1 MFGKRVTL
9 FKLFGFRVRIDI
21 SWLIIVTL
29 ISWTLA
35 QSLFPHYYKDLS
47 TQTYIIMG
55 ILGALGL
62 FISIILHE
70 MSHSLIARK
79 FGLPI
84 TGITLF
90 IFGGVAEMKEEPES
104 AKAEFF
110 MAIAGPLAS
119 ISIGIILL
127 GIYLLTVNSGISKI
141 FIGVVHYLWMI
152 NFILA
157 GFNLI
162 PAFPLDGGR
171 VLRSIL
177 WAWKGKLGWATRVA
191 SAFGSSFGFF
201 LIFLGVISFL
211 MGNLVGGLW
220 WFLIGLF
227 IRNASKLSYR
237 RVLIKNLLQG
247 EKVRDFMTKN
257 VVTVSSAISIKELVE
272 NYIYQY
278 HFKLFPVVDNGE
290 LKGCITTK
298 NVKKVPRDQWSE
310 KTVKQIIESCSEPE
324 TIHPDKDTMDALSL
338 IRKSDNSRLMVV
350 NNGNLVGII
359 ALKDIMKYISDKLEF
374 EKEKYE
380 NM

>member
-1 MFGKRVTL
+1 MFGKSVTL
-9 FKLFGFRVRIDI
+9 FKLFGFKVRVDI
-21 SWLIIVTL
+21 SWLIIVIL

-47 TQTYIIMG
+47 SGTYIIMG

-62 FISIILHE
+62 FTSIILHE

-84 TGITLF
+84 KGITLF
-90 IFGGVAEMKEEPES
+90 IFGGVAQMEDEPEN
-104 AKAEFF
+104 AKSEFF
-110 MAIAGPLAS
+110 MAVAGPVAS
-119 ISIGIILL
+119 IIIGIILL

-177 WAWKGKLGWATRVA
+177 WAWKGKLGWATRIA
-191 SAFGSSFGFF
+191 SNFGSAFGFV
-201 LIFLGVISFL
+201 LIFLGIISFL

-227 IRNASKLSYR
+227 IRTASKSSYQ
-237 RVLIKNLLQG
+237 RVLVRNLLQG
-247 EKVRDFMTKN
+247 EKVRDFMTKD
-257 VVTVSSAISIKELVE
+257 VITVNSSISIKELVE
-272 NYIYQY
+272 NYIYKY
-278 HFKLFPVVDNGE
+278 HFKLFPVVDKGK
-290 LKGCITTK
+290 LKGCISTK
-298 NVKKVPRDQWSE
+298 DVKKEPREQWPE
-310 KTVKQIIESCSEPE
+310 KTVNQILQSCSEPA
-324 TIHPDKDTMDALSL
+324 TIHPDQDTMDALSL

-350 NNGNLVGII
+350 DNDKLVGII
-359 ALKDIMKYISDKLEF
+359 ALKDIMKYISDKLEL
-374 EKEKYE
+374 EQDKYE
-380 NM
+380 KM

>member
-21 SWLIIVTL
+21 SWLIIVVL

-35 QSLFPHYYKDLS
+35 QSLFPRYYENLS
-47 TQTYIIMG
+47 SQTYIIMG

-70 MSHSLIARK
+70 MSHSLVARK

-84 TGITLF
+84 KGITLF
-90 IFGGVAEMKEEPES
+90 IFGGVAEMEDEPES
-104 AKAEFF
+104 AKVEFF

-119 ISIGIILL
+119 IIIGIVLL
-127 GIYLLTVNSGISKI
+127 GTYLLTVKSGMSKI

-191 SAFGSSFGFF
+191 SAFGSGFGFV
-201 LIFLGVISFL
+201 LIFLGIISFL
-211 MGNLVGGLW
+211 FGNLVGGLW

-227 IRNASKLSYR
+227 IRNASKLSYQ

-247 EKVRDFMTKN
+247 EKVKNFMTEN
-257 VVTVSSAISIKELVE
+257 VITVNSSISIKELVE
-272 NYIYQY
+272 NYIYKY
-278 HFKLFPVVDNGE
+278 HFKLFPVVDEGE

-298 NVKKVPRDQWSE
+298 DVKQVPRDQWSE
-310 KTVKQIIESCSEPE
+310 KKVKDIIESCSKPQ
-324 TIHPDKDTMDALSL
+324 TIHPDKNTMDALSL
-338 IRKSDNSRLMVV
+338 IRKSNNSRLMVV
-350 NNGNLVGII
+350 KQGKLVGII
-359 ALKDIMKYISDKLEF
+359 ALKDIMKYLSDKLEF